1 MKKHALVI
9 GGTGMLKR
17 VIETLCKEG
26 FHVSA
31 MGRSHDRFAKMMEEI
46 SVPEGKVSFVQTD
59 YYSQVQFQEGLI
71 QAVLD
76 RGAFDLAVAWM
87 RSDASES
94 FQWLLQY
101 IAQDDK
107 YTELYEIKGSHASRE
122 SFNGLDSASLK
133 WMRIILGFRF
143 EGDKARWLTH
153 DEISEGVLKAIS
165 LKAPLY
171 TAGVTEPWEKRPS

>member
-17 VIETLCKEG
+17 VIESLCKEG

-31 MGRSHDRFAKMMEEI
+31 MGRSHDHFAKMMVEI
-46 SVPEGKVSFVQTD
+46 SVPAGVSFIQAD
-59 YYSQVQFQEGLI
+59 YYCPVQFQEGLI
-71 QAVLD
+71 QAVRD
-76 RGAFDLAVAWM
+76 RGMFDLAAVWM
-87 RSDASES
+87 RSDASDS

-101 IAQDDK
+101 IAKDDK
-107 YTELYEIKGSHASRE
+107 FTELYEIKGSHASRE
-122 SFNGLDSASLK
+122 PFKGLDTSSLK

-143 EGDKARWLTH
+143 EGEKARWLTH
-153 DEISEGVLKAIS
+153 EEISEGVLKAVS
-165 LKAPLY
+165 LKASLF

>member
-17 VIETLCKEG
+17 VIESLCKEG

-31 MGRSHDRFAKMMEEI
+31 MGRSHDHFFKMMEEI
-46 SVPEGKVSFVQTD
+46 SVPGDVSFIQAD
-59 YYSQVQFQEGLI
+59 YYSPVQFQEGLI

-76 RGAFDLAVAWM
+76 RGTFDLAAVWM
-87 RSDASES
+87 RSDASDS

-101 IAQDDK
+101 IAKDDK
-107 YTELYEIKGSHASRE
+107 FTELYEIKGSHASRE
-122 SFNGLDSASLK
+122 PFKGLETSSLK

-143 EGDKARWLTH
+143 EGEKARWLTH
-153 DEISEGVLKAIS
+153 EEISEGVLKAIS
-165 LKAPLY
+165 LKASLF

>member
-17 VIETLCKEG
+17 VIESLCKEG

-31 MGRSHDRFAKMMEEI
+31 MGRSHDHFAKMMEEI
-46 SVPEGKVSFVQTD
+46 SAPAEVSFIQAD
-59 YYSQVQFQEGLI
+59 YYNPVQFQEALI
-71 QAVLD
+71 KAVRD
-76 RGAFDLAVAWM
+76 RGMFDLAAVWM
-87 RSDASES
+87 RSDASDS

-101 IAQDDK
+101 IAKDDK
-107 YTELYEIKGSHASRE
+107 FTELYEIKGSHASRE
-122 SFNGLDSASLK
+122 PFKGLDTSSLK

-143 EGDKARWLTH
+143 EREKARWLTH
-153 DEISEGVLKAIS
+153 EEISEGVLKAIS
-165 LKAPLY
+165 LKASLF

>member
-17 VIETLCKEG
+17 VIESLCKEG

-31 MGRSHDRFAKMMEEI
+31 MGRSHDHFLKMMEEI
-46 SVPEGKVSFVQTD
+46 SVPGDVSFIQAD
-59 YYSQVQFQEGLI
+59 YYSPVQFQEGLI

-76 RGAFDLAVAWM
+76 RGTFDLAAVWM
-87 RSDASES
+87 RSNASDS

-101 IAQDDK
+101 IAKDDK
-107 YTELYEIKGSHASRE
+107 FTELYEIKGSHASRE
-122 SFNGLDSASLK
+122 PFKGLETSSLK
-133 WMRIILGFRF
+133 WMRIILGFCF
-143 EGDKARWLTH
+143 EGEKARWLTH
-153 DEISEGVLKAIS
+153 EEISEGVLKAIS
-165 LKAPLY
+165 LKASLF